1 MDRLPDDFEFQIP
14 PHPKMLDEI
23 KRLEL
28 DGYVLHK
35 EWENGIELR
44 KKNMCSDLGLL
55 VRCMAM
61 LCCTAYTFPFFFHT
75 ILDRVFGYRY
85 QAFVTRSAENPEVGI
100 Y

>member
-1 MDRLPDDFEFQIP
+1 
-14 PHPKMLDEI
+14 MLDEI

-44 KKNMCSDLGLL
+44 KMSSCSDFGILA
-55 VRCMAM
+55 RCVAM
-61 LCCTAYTFPFFFHT
+61 FCCTTCTFPFFFRT

-85 QAFVTRSAENPEVGI
+85 QAFVTRSADNPEVGI